1 MAIMSDEEAKA
12 ARALAPLGQVIVTEA
27 SNLARYVGRV
37 LGTVP
42 EDAVGLVIGDPLGFV
57 RTAIAGQYDVWLD
70 RLQTRRNVT
79 ITQPVSP
86 SVAIPLIRAAYD
98 ESRPELQELWAGLI
112 AAAMDPARS
121 GRVRLS
127 FIETLKQFD
136 PLDALVLRARHTPQA
151 TPAIGPFADVLAST
165 LGATRD
171 EVLLSVDNLI
181 SLRCIERDG
190 GNGLHV
196 SRYGRALL
204 AACSD

>member
-27 SNLARYVGRV
+27 GNLARYVGRV

-57 RTAIAGQYDVWLD
+57 RTAIAGQYDAWLD
-70 RLQTRRNVT
+70 KLLRRRQVEHP
-79 ITQPVSP
+79 QPVSP

-112 AAAMDPARS
+112 AAAMDPTRS

-136 PLDALVLRARHTPQA
+136 PLDALVLRSLCSLGDT
-151 TPAIGPFADVLAST
+151 ASFD
-165 LGATRD
+165 TRVKRVNA
-171 EVLLSVDNLI
+171 ELNFPTTEISLSIDNLRRLQCVETGW
-181 SLRCIERDG
+181 S
-190 GNGLHV
+190 V
-196 SRYGRALL
+196 TRYGRALL
-204 AACSD
+204 AACLD